1 LKFIWFG
8 YLCRL
13 LFETKVAKQ
22 IVVLIG
28 GPGSGKT
35 TLIDKLTEKGYLCYP
50 EISREVTLE
59 ARKQGIEQ
67 LFLERPLLFSELLL
81 EGRKK
86 QFKDAAAEDA
96 DIVFIDRGIPDV
108 LAYMH
113 YIGDAYPPFF
123 DQACKEHVYH
133 KIFFLPPWE
142 EIYTADDARY
152 ENYEQAKLIALH
164 LQETYRNYGYDLIEV
179 PKDTPENRILFIL
192 EELAR

>member
-1 LKFIWFG
+1 MGK
-8 YLCRL
+8 
-13 LFETKVAKQ
+13 E

-35 TLIDKLTEKGYLCYP
+35 TLIEALIKKGYTCYP

-59 ARKQGIEQ
+59 ARRQGIEQ
-67 LFLERPLLFSELLL
+67 LFLEKPLLFSELLL

-86 QFKDAAAEDA
+86 QYQNALNAQT

-113 YIGDAYPPFF
+113 YIGDAYPAFF
-123 DQACKEHVYH
+123 DEACRNHMYT

-142 EIYTADDARY
+142 EIYVADEARY
-152 ENYEQAKLIALH
+152 ENYEQAKLIAAH
-164 LQETYRNYGYDLIEV
+164 LCETYKNYGYNLIEV
-179 PKDTPENRILFIL
+179 PKDTPDNRILFIL
-192 EELAR
+192 GHLSQ

>member
-1 LKFIWFG
+1 MSFYIFLH
-8 YLCRL
+8 
-13 LFETKVAKQ
+13 VSKQ

-35 TLIDKLTEKGYLCYP
+35 TLIEHLCKKGYICYP

-59 ARKQGIEQ
+59 AREQGIEQ
-67 LFLERPLLFSELLL
+67 LFLEKPLLFSELLL

-86 QFKDAAAEDA
+86 QFRNAHQEEA

-113 YIGDAYPPFF
+113 YIGDSYPPFF
-123 DQACKEHVYH
+123 DQACKEHVYN

-142 EIYTADDARY
+142 EIYTADEARY
-152 ENYEQAKLIALH
+152 ENYEQAKLISLH
-164 LQETYRNYGYDLIEV
+164 LQETYRNYGYELIEV

-192 EELAR
+192 GHLL

>member
-1 LKFIWFG
+1 MG
-8 YLCRL
+8 
-13 LFETKVAKQ
+13 KQ
-22 IVVLIG
+22 VVVFIG

-35 TLIDKLTEKGYLCYP
+35 TLIEKLEGQGYICYP

-59 ARKQGIEQ
+59 ARRQGIEQ
-67 LFLERPLLFSELLL
+67 LFLEKPLLFSELLL

-86 QFKDAAAEDA
+86 QFYNALAEEA
-96 DIVFIDRGIPDV
+96 DVVFIDRGIPDV

-113 YIGDAYPPFF
+113 YIGDSYPPFF
-123 DQACKEHVYH
+123 DQACRDHVYH

-142 EIYTADDARY
+142 EIYTADEARY

-192 EELAR
+192 GHLFK